1 MTEKEEAIL
10 GYALEEIRKSIQIL
24 EALDIS
30 GKYINLIM
38 IGIEKIKEEIRRG
51 T

>member
-1 MTEKEEAIL
+1 MSEKEEAIL
-10 GYALEEIRKSIQIL
+10 GYALEEMRKSIMIL
-24 EALDIS
+24 EAMDIS

-38 IGIEKIKEEIRRG
+38 IGMEKIKEEIRSK